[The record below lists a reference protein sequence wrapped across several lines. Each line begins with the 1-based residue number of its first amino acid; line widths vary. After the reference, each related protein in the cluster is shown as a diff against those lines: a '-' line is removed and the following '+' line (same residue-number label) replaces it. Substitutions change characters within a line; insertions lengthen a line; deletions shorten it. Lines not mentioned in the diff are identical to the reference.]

1 AKGAALG
8 VFSNDARIVDPRGMS
23 WNPAGT
29 LLYLN
34 SGDDRILAVDRRGEV
49 RLDSGKIPGLNPGG
63 GVFGPDGRYYVG
75 LRSHKTIAAFDP
87 NLTDDPVKLLQDSVV
102 PFPRGFGFGAD
113 GRLFLSSGIGPN
125 GVGQNTIVVFD
136 LQQSQMARPL
146 IDDDEVS
153 PLDLA
158 VGPTGNVLVSSEFP
172 FGSPNAVASVR
183 EYDGT
188 SGKFVRVFDPP
199 ADVPFQRPR
208 GLRFG
213 PRGEL
218 YCTARDTVVIFDYE
232 SGQFE
237 GVAVHRPGLHG
248 QAVALSPK

>member
-29 LLYLN
+29 LLYLD

-63 GVFGPDGRYYVG
+63 GVFGPDGRY
-75 LRSHKTIAAFDP
+75 R
-87 NLTDDPVKLLQDSVV
+87 
-102 PFPRGFGFGAD
+102 
-113 GRLFLSSGIGPN
+113 
-125 GVGQNTIVVFD
+125 
-136 LQQSQMARPL
+136 
-146 IDDDEVS
+146 
-153 PLDLA
+153 
-158 VGPTGNVLVSSEFP
+158 
-172 FGSPNAVASVR
+172 
-183 EYDGT
+183 

-213 PRGEL
+213 PHGKL
-218 YCTARDTVVIFDYE
+218 YCTARDTVVIFDYA
-232 SGQFE
+232 SGQFAA
-237 GVAVHRPGLHG
+237 VAVHRPGLNG
-248 QAVALSPK
+248 QAVTLSS